1 MTAIYKRE
9 LKSYFGGMIAYIVI
23 ALMLAFVGFV
33 SAIYNFFGGL
43 AFFEYVFMEGY
54 VVMAIIIA
62 ISLLTMRSFADE
74 KKERTDQLLYSLP
87 LNMSSI
93 VMGKY
98 LAMLTV
104 YLIPMLV
111 MCLYPLVLSLFG
123 DVNFLQT
130 YSSILAQILLG
141 ASLISIG
148 MFLSSLTETQVIA
161 AVMTIGTFLAV
172 YFMPTIAS
180 TFFPE
185 TAKAS
190 FICFIFLIGVAALIV
205 YALTKNLYAAFG
217 TALVLE
223 VANLVIY
230 LVNKDIYAGA
240 FPDMLD
246 KISIFNRFN
255 NFVNGSFDLTAII
268 YYLSVICVF
277 VFLTTQSLEKK
288 RYS

>member
-9 LKSYFGGMIAYIVI
+9 LRSYFGGMIAYIVI

-33 SAIYNFFGGL
+33 SAIFNFFGGIP
-43 AFFEYVFMEGY
+43 FFEYVFAEGY
-54 VVMAIIIA
+54 VVMAMIIA

-87 LNMSSI
+87 LDMKSI

-104 YLIPMLV
+104 YLIPMLI

-123 DVNFLQT
+123 NINFLQT
-130 YSSILAQILLG
+130 YSSILAQVLLG
-141 ASLISIG
+141 ACLISIG

-172 YFMPTIAS
+172 YFMPTIAA

-190 FICFIFLIGVAALIV
+190 FICFIFLIGVVALIV

-223 VANLVIY
+223 VVNLVIY

-246 KISIFNRFN
+246 KISLFNRFGE
-255 NFVNGSFDLTAII
+255 FVNGSFDLTAII
-268 YYLSVICVF
+268 YYLSVIGVF
-277 VFLTTQSLEKK
+277 VFLTIQSLEKK

>member
-62 ISLLTMRSFADE
+62 IALLTMRSFADE

-87 LNMSSI
+87 IDMKSI

-123 DVNFLQT
+123 DINFLQT

-223 VANLVIY
+223 VVNLVIY

-246 KISIFNRFN
+246 KISIFNRFSS
-255 NFVNGSFDLTAII
+255 FVNGSFDLTAII